1 MLPDR
6 FDAARAD
13 ALGMLSDEPT
23 DDLDLAVA
31 RLVVRLVDS
40 APLALR
46 AIKEN
51 LADVEALDLATY
63 LDRESRRHAAVRAS
77 DDAREAAQA
86 FIDKRPPRFNGK

>member
-1 MLPDR
+1 M
-6 FDAARAD
+6 ANRAHRRP
-13 ALGMLSDEPT
+13 GPGGRPPGRPPG
-23 DDLDLAVA
+23 
-31 RLVVRLVDS
+31 RLDS